1 MLALGAC
8 SSDKVTDA
16 VVVSA
21 VEVSPRLSTA
31 RVGTT
36 QQLTA
41 VAKDSKGTP
50 MSGETF
56 TWTSSEPTVATVN
69 ASGVVTFVGAGST
82 AILATSRGTS
92 GFATIMSDANVAV
105 VAMSSATVNVGL
117 GQSVQLT
124 ATPQDA
130 KGNALF
136 RPVTWTSSAPTVATV
151 SASGLVT
158 SVSAGT
164 TTITATSESKVGST
178 AVTIV
183 PPPPVATVALSPNSG
198 FMPTTVG
205 VPLTITLR
213 DAANV
218 LLTDGRIV
226 TYTSSNA
233 AVATVSATGVVTG
246 VAPGAVTVTATSE
259 GKSAT
264 ASFNVRTGVKHNT
277 PLTFSN
283 STTSATQFAI
293 YVPAGS
299 TSLKVTLGSGTGDP
313 DLYLYKPGNTNTA
326 ADDCHSF
333 NDGPTES
340 CTVTNPAA
348 GVWWVLIDPYVAH
361 VGTIITATI
370 VPTPP

>member
-92 GFATIMSDANVAV
+92 GFATIVSDAYVAV

-124 ATPQDA
+124 ATPQVP
-130 KGNALF
+130 NS
-136 RPVTWTSSAPTVATV
+136 P
-151 SASGLVT
+151 SASGS
-158 SVSAGT
+158 SVS
-164 TTITATSESKVGST
+164 
-178 AVTIV
+178 
-183 PPPPVATVALSPNSG
+183 
-198 FMPTTVG
+198 
-205 VPLTITLR
+205 
-213 DAANV
+213 
-218 LLTDGRIV
+218 
-226 TYTSSNA
+226 
-233 AVATVSATGVVTG
+233 
-246 VAPGAVTVTATSE
+246 
-259 GKSAT
+259 
-264 ASFNVRTGVKHNT
+264 
-277 PLTFSN
+277 
-283 STTSATQFAI
+283 
-293 YVPAGS
+293 
-299 TSLKVTLGSGTGDP
+299 
-313 DLYLYKPGNTNTA
+313 
-326 ADDCHSF
+326 
-333 NDGPTES
+333 
-340 CTVTNPAA
+340 
-348 GVWWVLIDPYVAH
+348 
-361 VGTIITATI
+361 
-370 VPTPP
+370 